1 MLAQH
6 SFSSRGVGFRE
17 RFDILLPEL
26 TVISQPVWKM
36 YPNMV
41 PITRKYL
48 LSFQGQINGEKGLD
62 PTTASLIDSLKQMSK
77 TKTQDRFLFSFDCI
91 VDQQLEVFHGDW
103 GLCGEESQRIE
114 SLQASTF
121 ALIIAPSSTAFVH
134 ARGLR
139 IRLYESLRSGSIPVI
154 LGSDTILPFSEYL
167 DWTRFSIQLPR
178 ARVSELHYILRTLT
192 FSDLFGLKRQ
202 VCHLFPFFKKEF
214 SGLNSGW
221 KKHRFFKKKAQP
233 NVFLGLYS
241 VFCFFFSFFF
251 F

>member
-1 MLAQH
+1 MLAQNT
-6 SFSSRGVGFRE
+6 FSSRAGFRE

-26 TVISQPVWKM
+26 TVISQPVWQM

-48 LSFQGQINGEKGLD
+48 LSFHGKINGEKALD
-62 PTTASLIDSLKQMSK
+62 PTTASLIDALKHMAN
-77 TKTQDRFLFSFDCI
+77 TKTQDKFLFSFDCNAHH
-91 VDQQLEVFHGDW
+91 LEVPHGDW
-103 GLCGEESQRIE
+103 ALCGEESQRIE

-121 ALIIAPSSTAFVH
+121 ALVIVPSGATFVH

-139 IRLYESLRSGSIPVI
+139 IRLYESLRSGSVPVI

-167 DWTRFSIQLPR
+167 DWSRFSIQLPR

-202 VCHLFPFFKKEF
+202 VSQLFHYRIVVRIP
-214 SGLNSGW
+214 
-221 KKHRFFKKKAQP
+221 
-233 NVFLGLYS
+233 VF
-241 VFCFFFSFFF
+241 
-251 F
+251 